1 MKKCVFF
8 VSVVLGSLFLFNDVS
23 FANDAGNEL
32 QEVNS
37 AISVDAEDAIDFEDL
52 TKEEADYFLSEG
64 FDESDKYFSVVT
76 VQSPLDSTGINARA
90 VNVVKLTGS
99 TQRVS
104 NTQSRT
110 EYIISAS
117 SAPFVRLNAGLNMGG
132 KKTVRSSVNINGA
145 YIYRG
150 GIYATYTGKRQY
162 LAYTLNIQ
170 YTTTW
175 GPGTTSKKV
184 GGLMIG
190 V

>member
-1 MKKCVFF
+1 MKKCIFF
-8 VSVVLGSLFLFNDVS
+8 VSVVLGSLFLFSDIS
-23 FANDAGNEL
+23 FANEVSNEL

-37 AISVDAEDAIDFEDL
+37 AISVNDEDAISFEEL
-52 TKEEADYFLSEG
+52 TEEEADYFLSKG
-64 FDESDKYFSVVT
+64 FTESDEYFSVVT

-99 TQRVS
+99 TQKVS

-117 SAPFVRLNAGLNMGG
+117 RAPFIKLDAGLDMGG

-145 YIYRG
+145 YVYKG
-150 GIYATYTGKRQY
+150 GIYATYRGKSQY

-170 YTTTW
+170 YKTTW
-175 GPGTTSKKV
+175 GIGTASKKV
-184 GGLMIG
+184 GGLIIG